1 MSDQWTS
8 RLSEY
13 LDGELPVEERAAL
26 ETHLRQCV
34 ACGVVLADL
43 KRIVARARS
52 LEDRTPDRDLWLGIA
67 ARIGAGAPRPDLAR
81 GAMVRPI
88 ESARRRWSFSLPQLA
103 AAGIALMALS
113 GGAAWLLHPAAQA
126 PVASRAAPA
135 PGAAAPVALASGPTT
150 ADRSYDAAVAD
161 LQRVLDAGRGRLDTT
176 TVRVI
181 ERNLATID
189 SAIAQAQRAVAADS
203 ANLYLNSHLAETMQR
218 KLELLRQAA
227 ALVSSVS

>member
-1 MSDQWTS
+1 MT
-8 RLSEY
+8 
-13 LDGELPVEERAAL
+13 
-26 ETHLRQCV
+26 
-34 ACGVVLADL
+34 
-43 KRIVARARS
+43 
-52 LEDRTPDRDLWLGIA
+52 
-67 ARIGAGAPRPDLAR
+67 
-81 GAMVRPI
+81 
-88 ESARRRWSFSLPQLA
+88 
-103 AAGIALMALS
+103 
-113 GGAAWLLHPAAQA
+113 
-126 PVASRAAPA
+126 
-135 PGAAAPVALASGPTT
+135 LASGPTA